1 MIGLLFFEGEQTLVG
16 CRYADIA
23 WESGQRAVFRLPG
36 GMSELPVFHIP
47 IIFSPFWWG
56 GLLLRLLVEAL
67 TAHSKRRETRVGAY
81 SRSGK
86 LRLDLGVKARRDW
99 CELGPCLR
107 RRGRRVVHPSLT
119 TTVKN
124 KAPVT
129 FQCNRNMRRE

>member
-1 MIGLLFFEGEQTLVG
+1 MIGLLLLEGEQTLVG

-36 GMSELPVFHIP
+36 CMSELPVFHIP

-56 GLLLRLLVEAL
+56 GLLLLVEAL
-67 TAHSKRRETRVGAY
+67 AAHSKKREWRVGAY
-81 SRSGK
+81 SRSGM

-99 CELGPCLR
+99 REPGSCLR
-107 RRGRRVVHPSLT
+107 RRGRRLGHPSLT